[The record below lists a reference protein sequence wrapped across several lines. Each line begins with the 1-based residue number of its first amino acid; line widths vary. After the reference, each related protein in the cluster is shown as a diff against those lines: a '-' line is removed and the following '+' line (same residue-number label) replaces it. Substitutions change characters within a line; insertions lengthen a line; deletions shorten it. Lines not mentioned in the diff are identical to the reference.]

1 MVPDKTEQ
9 KLKEDVMKRT
19 VNLVICALFV
29 VAMMSGVALSA
40 EKSAAIQA
48 QEMMISGTINGTNQL
63 VDKDGQIF
71 DVADT
76 QESKELLTHVG
87 MKVQVKGTVLENGGK
102 REISVSAY
110 EIIKE

>member
-19 VNLVICALFV
+19 INLVICALFV
-29 VAMMSGVALSA
+29 VVMMSGVVLSA
-40 EKSAAIQA
+40 EKSAAMQE

-71 DVADT
+71 NVADT
-76 QESKELLTHVG
+76 EAGKELVTHVG
-87 MKVQVKGTVLENGGK
+87 QKVQVKGTVLENEGK
-102 REISVSAY
+102 KEISVSAY